1 MDTLKSPL
9 SSKASTQVM
18 EKMNIRSRTG
28 IRVLVVVVVVV
39 MMMMMMMVVVNSSS
53 VLHAARNPPQG
64 WPRLL

>member
-1 MDTLKSPL
+1 
-9 SSKASTQVM
+9 M

-28 IRVLVVVVVVV
+28 IRVLVVVVV